1 MVPAVDVHGAGATNA
16 LSARSSERESWVD
29 LVLDLDE
36 SIENHWA
43 ALVGVDVVSHV
54 FWSVVWVVRVGTVD
68 VKALHLALFF
78 FGESLWKL
86 LGVVDLGDVRQ
97 VTQLWSRLVPLGARA
112 EDSVW
117 LSLEEEVVESH
128 LTARGSH
135 CECIS
140 CQDSS

>member
-1 MVPAVDVHGAGATNA
+1 MVPPVDVHGTGATNA

-29 LVLDLDE
+29 LVLDFDE
-36 SIENHWA
+36 SIENHRA

-78 FGESLWKL
+78 FGESLREL

-112 EDSVW
+112 EDSLW
-117 LSLEEEVVESH
+117 LSLEEEVVEGH